1 MLNENDLLEYAQN
14 MSFLENV
21 LYPEGMQIN
30 PKIIVLDNLHLLS
43 KNNIHILFFLLK
55 TAQKLPIIFILAC
68 HSYFM
73 ENTDFK
79 LNKSQLV
86 FRQYHLELTV
96 NDIIENMESQFSF
109 AFDITNGLIEYFFP
123 NIIVF
128 NIYVTYVTELRNSI
142 NNLDDFILTYIAFKQ
157 NYISDEYIN
166 RQFITISEKY
176 PDAWKV
182 CQKIYN
188 YGTGISIS
196 DDNKKEI
203 GLLLKYELVKYNE
216 FNNLIPINDIYNLHY
231 RKKYLCISDNS
242 NPIDHMIWKLTNM
255 LLPKELEDY
264 YEKIHIMQNN
274 EEFQTINYIL
284 ETVFLTSSLDM
295 YKKTWGDE
303 LFYLL
308 YFEYTY
314 AAINCNSTITGYDNL
329 YYIYTNIKG
338 TSSARLGILLLE
350 IIFELINCDY
360 NNSKFSNCKEYYKIF
375 NKQFSILAKKGI
387 IEKEHKKIYF
397 GFYAPDI
404 CYL

>member
-142 NNLDDFILTYIAFKQ
+142 NNLDDFILTYCF
-157 NYISDEYIN
+157 
-166 RQFITISEKY
+166 
-176 PDAWKV
+176 
-182 CQKIYN
+182 
-188 YGTGISIS
+188 
-196 DDNKKEI
+196 
-203 GLLLKYELVKYNE
+203 
-216 FNNLIPINDIYNLHY
+216 
-231 RKKYLCISDNS
+231 
-242 NPIDHMIWKLTNM
+242 
-255 LLPKELEDY
+255 
-264 YEKIHIMQNN
+264 
-274 EEFQTINYIL
+274 
-284 ETVFLTSSLDM
+284 
-295 YKKTWGDE
+295 
-303 LFYLL
+303 
-308 YFEYTY
+308 
-314 AAINCNSTITGYDNL
+314 
-329 YYIYTNIKG
+329 
-338 TSSARLGILLLE
+338 
-350 IIFELINCDY
+350 
-360 NNSKFSNCKEYYKIF
+360 
-375 NKQFSILAKKGI
+375 
-387 IEKEHKKIYF
+387 
-397 GFYAPDI
+397 
-404 CYL
+404 